1 MCNSLKL
8 NKIPAVTI
16 ERILAGIGLIFG
28 SVGVFVVARF
38 NPSTSNFFP
47 VCPLHALTGYSC
59 PGCGLTR
66 GFHSLFHGD
75 IVSALMFNVMLPIYL
90 IIFIYIGISFLFVVT
105 RGRGLN
111 FLAFSPRMVYA
122 FFMLSLVFAILRNLP
137 FYPFSLFS
145 Q

>member
-1 MCNSLKL
+1 MEHGFMDEVRCS
-8 NKIPAVTI
+8 AI
-16 ERILAGIGLIFG
+16 ERVLAVAFLFCGAF
-28 SVGVFVVARF
+28 GVFVVTYF
-38 NPSTSNFFP
+38 NPSTSQFFP

-90 IIFIYIGISFLFVVT
+90 IVFVYIGISFMFVAV

-122 FFMLSLVFAILRNLP
+122 FFVASLIFAILRNLP
-137 FYPFSLFS
+137 FYPFTLFS